1 MASICRTI
9 RRSIG
14 LQDRGRGRAHGFS
27 PIKNDPEDIKKLNR
41 AEKRKLRKEAIIKK
55 RARSKVL

>member
-14 LQDRGRGRAHGFS
+14 LQYRGNGGS
-27 PIKNDPEDIKKLNR
+27 YGNNIPNDQKDIKKLNR
-41 AEKRKLRKEAIIKK
+41 AEKRKLRKEAIIRK
-55 RARSKVL
+55 RTRNKVL